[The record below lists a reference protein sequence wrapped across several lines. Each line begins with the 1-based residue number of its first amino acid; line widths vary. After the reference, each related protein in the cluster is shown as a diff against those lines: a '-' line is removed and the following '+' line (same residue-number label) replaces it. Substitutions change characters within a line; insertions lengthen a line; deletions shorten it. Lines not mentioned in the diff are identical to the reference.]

1 MSDEKI
7 IWEPQNKQAIF
18 MSRPEYEALYGGAA
32 GGGKSDALLIEALRQ
47 VHIPH
52 YRAII
57 FRKTYKQLSELEDR
71 SGELYPRIIK
81 GAKYNK
87 SGHVWCFKTGAKI
100 YFGAMQHTS
109 DRINY
114 QGKRYDFI
122 AFDELTHFVW
132 DEYSY
137 MFSRNRPSGKGTR
150 VYMRATTNPGGI
162 GHGWVKERFI
172 SPAPPFTTLYS
183 KMMVPNVDGDGLVE
197 MVRDRIFIPSTVFDN
212 KKLLENDPFYIA
224 NLGLLPEAE
233 RNALLYGNWDSFDGQ
248 VFTEFKDNPAG
259 YDTGKDTHVING
271 FDVPA
276 HWKRFVSFDFGYSH
290 PYSVGFWT
298 IHPKSG
304 TLYRYHEIYGC
315 AANTP
320 NKGVYLP
327 PDAIAKKIRE
337 YMDFE
342 SKKCGVRL
350 HYRCVADPAIWDD
363 RYGTDASPA
372 KVMDKYGV
380 HFEKGNHDRLSGKM
394 QIHYRLE
401 FDVNGFP
408 RMYIFKNCKDFIRT
422 IPTIVYD
429 KHNVE
434 DIDTDCEDHI
444 YDETRYFLMM
454 NPIDRPKAE
463 KKKPIGNFNPLNQ

>member
-1 MSDEKI
+1 MSDKKI
-7 IWEPQNKQAIF
+7 VWEPQTKQAIF

-47 VHIPH
+47 VDIPH
-52 YRAII
+52 YKALIL
-57 FRKTYKQLSELEDR
+57 RKTYPQLSELEER
-71 SGELYPRIIK
+71 SAELYPRIYK
-81 GAKYNK
+81 KAKYNASK
-87 SGHVWCFKTGAKI
+87 HFWKFPSGALI
-100 YFGAMQHTS
+100 YFGAMQHTA
-109 DRINY
+109 DRIKY

-122 AFDELTHFVW
+122 AFDELTHFTF

-150 VYMRATTNPGGI
+150 VYIRATTNPGGI

-172 SPAPPFTTLYS
+172 TPAPPFTTLREWHDVTMPDGNVK
-183 KMMVPNVDGDGLVE
+183 KMQ
-197 MVRDRIFIPSTVFDN
+197 RDRIFIQSTVFDN
-212 KKLLENDPFYIA
+212 KKLLENDPNYIA
-224 NLGLLPEAE
+224 NLASLPQAE
-233 RNALLYGNWDSFDGQ
+233 RDALLYGNWDSFDGQ
-248 VFTEFKDNPAG
+248 VFTEFKDNPQG
-259 YDTGKDTHVING
+259 YNTGKDTHVING
-271 FDVPA
+271 FDIPN
-276 HWKRFVSFDFGYSH
+276 HWKRFVSFDFGFSH

-298 IHPKSG
+298 ISPKSG

-315 AANTP
+315 ASNTP
-320 NKGVYLP
+320 NKGLFEP
-327 PDAIAKKIRE
+327 PDVIAKKIRE

-363 RYGTDASPA
+363 RYGSEASPA
-372 KVMDKYGV
+372 KVMQKYGV
-380 HFEKGNHDRLSGKM
+380 YFEKGNHERLAGKM

-401 FDVNGFP
+401 FDDKGFP
-408 RMYIFKNCKDFIRT
+408 RMYVFKNCRDFIRT

-454 NPIDRPKAE
+454 NPIDSPKTAG
-463 KKKPIGNFNPLNQ
+463 KNKIVGFNPLNQ